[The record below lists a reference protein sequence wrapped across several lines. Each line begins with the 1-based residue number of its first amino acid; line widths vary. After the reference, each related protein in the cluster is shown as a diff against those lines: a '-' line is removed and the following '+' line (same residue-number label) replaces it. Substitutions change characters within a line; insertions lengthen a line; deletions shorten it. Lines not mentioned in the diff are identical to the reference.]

1 MKKWNLYGISESR
14 SILMGLSTIMIVF
27 FHCFS
32 LRFYQLIP
40 NEFIAKLFS
49 FLRLNSNIGVDI
61 FLFLSAVG
69 LYFSLSKD
77 YNVKSF
83 YKKRVVRIIPAFLIV
98 AIIYYIFE
106 HVGILVLLRN
116 TTLISFY
123 LFGVRDFWFF
133 ALILPLYFLYPFL
146 YKSINK
152 YGIKSLL
159 IELLIVIGLTFFI
172 MYVFPSVYINIEIAL
187 TRIPVF
193 LIGAYFGKC
202 INSKKEINSLY
213 VLLSLGLFI
222 IFNYLLF
229 NYKINPYI
237 FVRYIDCILA
247 ISIIFM
253 VSYLY
258 SKKKIKIIEISLL
271 FMGTYSLE
279 VYLIFEKLS
288 KHLLKVLSIN
298 SVILIYLIALFFTM
312 ILSII
317 LKKVSNYISSKIL
330 GG

>member
-14 SILMGLSTIMIVF
+14 SILMGISTIMIVF

-32 LRFYQLIP
+32 LKFYQFIP

-49 FLRLNSNIGVDI
+49 FIRLNSNIGVDI

-77 YNVKSF
+77 YNIKSF
-83 YKKRVVRIIPAFLIV
+83 YKKRIVRIIPAFLIV
-98 AIIYYIFE
+98 AIIYYIFLN
-106 HVGILVLLRN
+106 VGILSLLSN

-123 LFGVRDFWFF
+123 LNGVRDFWFF
-133 ALILPLYFLYPFL
+133 ALIIPLYLVYPFL
-146 YKSINK
+146 YKNINK

-159 IELLIVIGLTFFI
+159 IELLIVIGLTFLI
-172 MYVFPSVYINIEIAL
+172 MYAFPSVYKNIEIAL

-193 LIGAYFGKC
+193 LIGVYFGKC
-202 INSKKEINSLY
+202 INNKQEINSLY
-213 VLLSLGLFI
+213 IVLSLILFL

-229 NYKINPYI
+229 NFKISPYI

-253 VSYLY
+253 ISYLY
-258 SKKKIKIIEISLL
+258 SNKKCKFLDKSLL

-288 KHLLKVLSIN
+288 KYLLKVLNFN
-298 SVILIYLIALFFTM
+298 SVVLIYLIALFFTM